1 MVFAYAFAHT
11 TRANRVEWWN
21 VNLNCKPQN
30 CGRLIFT
37 IALAAMLANLGVAT
51 AHEDSR
57 ILEDRQP
64 GWVQGGNGMT
74 FAAGPAISF
83 ESQGMHLLSWL
94 PLGSLS
100 AGAVNGND
108 CWGYAAPSGREYAI
122 IGTSNGT
129 AFVEVTDPT
138 DPVLVSFING
148 PGSLWRDMKVFGNR
162 AYAVSEGGGGIQVFN
177 MSLID
182 SGIVTVPNAV
192 TAGGNNRTHNVF
204 INEASGY
211 LYRAGGGNEVLGARI
226 YDLNASLDNPPFIAE
241 WNDRYFHDLQVVTMT
256 TGAFAGRE
264 ICFGFS
270 ENQANGGDPGVDILD
285 VTDKQNI
292 TLIDSFRYSTPV
304 FSHQGFISP
313 DEQYL
318 YINDELDEINL
329 GVNTTTRVVDISDLA
344 NPVEVGTF
352 TTGLPAI
359 DHNLYLK
366 DNLIFQANYRS
377 GIRIFDATNPI
388 APTEIAFFDTYP
400 EDDLPEF
407 NGLWSNYPFLP
418 SGIIIGSDLEKG
430 LFVWGLGEP
439 QLSFEFPNGVPDR
452 IASNGQTLTVEV
464 VEAAGS
470 NLSNDEIN
478 LHIDTGSGFVIT
490 PIQPTTPGG
499 TTFDVSLPSG
509 LECAS
514 RIEFFFSGK
523 SQDGQTWRAPE
534 TAPVANF
541 ISIVA
546 DEIVDAFVDDFETDL
561 GWTVGDAM
569 DTATT
574 GIWTRVDP
582 NGTAA
587 QPENDNTPDPGTMC
601 FVTGQGGV
609 GGSLGAADVDNG
621 TTTLISP
628 TFDGTG
634 TNATISYYRWFSNN
648 GGANPNQDVLLV
660 DISNDNGDTWE
671 NLETVGPA
679 SPESSGGWFFAQV
692 MIDDVVAPTA
702 TMRVRF
708 VAEDADPGSIV
719 EAAIDDFAVSSLQ
732 CAAPCPG
739 ATGDLDDNGFVN
751 GLDVGLF
758 VDAALNG
765 ASFDV
770 TCAGDFSANGS
781 LGAEDVADFVT
792 LLLQ

>member
-1 MVFAYAFAHT
+1 MISNNKPQRCGLLCILGALAVAFAQ
-11 TRANRVEWWN
+11 VSD
-21 VNLNCKPQN
+21 VS
-30 CGRLIFT
+30 
-37 IALAAMLANLGVAT
+37 

-74 FAAGPAISF
+74 FTAGPAISF

-138 DPVLVSFING
+138 DPVLVSFIGG

-182 SGIVTVPNAV
+182 SGIVTLANSV
-192 TAGGNNRTHNVF
+192 TTGGNNRTHNVF
-204 INEASGY
+204 INEDSGY
-211 LYRAGGGNEVLGARI
+211 LYRAGGGNDVLGARI
-226 YDLNASLDNPPFIAE
+226 YDLNADPNNPPFVAE

-285 VTDKQNI
+285 VTDKLNI
-292 TLIDSFRYSTPV
+292 TFIDSFRYSTPV

-352 TTGLPAI
+352 TTGSSAI
-359 DHNLYLK
+359 DHNLYIK
-366 DNLIFQANYRS
+366 GNLIFQANYRS
-377 GIRIFDATNPI
+377 GLRIFDATDPI
-388 APTEIAFFDTYP
+388 SPTEIAFFDTYP
-400 EDDLPEF
+400 EDDFPEF

-418 SGIIIGSDLEKG
+418 SGIIVGSDLEKG

-439 QLSFEFPNGVPDR
+439 QLSFDFPNGVPGEV
-452 IASNGQTLTVEV
+452 ASNNQVITVNV
-464 VEAAGS
+464 IEAAGS
-470 NLSNDEIN
+470 TLDNGVIN
-478 LHIDTGSGFVIT
+478 LHVDTGSGFVVT
-490 PIQPTTPGG
+490 PVQPTMPGG
-499 TTFDVSLPSG
+499 QTFDIELPSG

-514 RIEFFFSGK
+514 QVEFYLSGTT
-523 SQDGQTWRAPE
+523 QDGLTWRAPE

-546 DEIVDAFVDDFETDL
+546 DEVIESFADDFESDN
-561 GWTVGDAM
+561 GWTVGDPL
-569 DTATT
+569 DTAVR

-587 QPENDNTPDPGTMC
+587 QPEDDNTADPGTMC
-601 FVTGQGGV
+601 FVTGQGQPD
-609 GGSLGAADVDNG
+609 GSLGAQDVDGG

-628 TFDGTG
+628 TFDGSG
-634 TNATISYYRWFSNN
+634 TNAVISYYRWYSNN
-648 GGANPNQDVLLV
+648 AGAGPNQDLLLV
-660 DISNDNGDTWE
+660 DISNDNGDTWV

-679 SPESSGGWFFAQV
+679 SPETSGGWFFTQA
-692 MIDDVVAPTA
+692 MIEDVIPPTS

-719 EAAIDDFAVSSLQ
+719 EAAVDDFAVSSLL
-732 CAAPCPG
+732 CDPPCLG
-739 ATGDLDDNGFVN
+739 ATGDLDANGMVN
-751 GLDVGLF
+751 GNDVGVF

-765 ASFDV
+765 GSFEV
-770 TCAGDFSANGS
+770 TCAGDFSNDGT
-781 LGAEDVADFVT
+781 LGAEDVTDFVA